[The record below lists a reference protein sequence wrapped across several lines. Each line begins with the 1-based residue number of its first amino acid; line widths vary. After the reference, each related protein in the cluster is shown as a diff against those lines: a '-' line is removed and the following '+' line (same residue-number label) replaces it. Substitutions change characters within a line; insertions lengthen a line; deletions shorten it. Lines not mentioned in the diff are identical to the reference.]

1 MGTQISFVYVDDWQG
16 LYVNERLVAQ
26 NHKIGIQQVMG
37 YVLHEVVDR
46 FDYYRA
52 SDAHMAMTGAFP
64 ASFRDVVLQ
73 DGRTIQEMWDSE

>member
-26 NHKIGIQQVMG
+26 NHKIGIQQIMG

-46 FDYYRA
+46 LRYIF
-52 SDAHMAMTGAFP
+52 
-64 ASFRDVVLQ
+64 ASF
-73 DGRTIQEMWDSE
+73 SP